1 MSLRNIYSRQ
11 IINRPWKC
19 HSARTINGVLKRRT
33 CEDNQAETPLGVTEN
48 AASQEHFLI
57 VQWVLVIFPA
67 QSPCELVQFVVGR
80 LADDFPWETRSKT
93 TRNWKLKL
101 TFIQKQIVFSY
112 FWFINS
118 FAYSLLHAFTL
129 TFTPIGTPS
138 EKTDDAYKR
147 KPASR

>member
-1 MSLRNIYSRQ
+1 MSLRSNYSTQ
-11 IINRPWKC
+11 LINRPWKC

-33 CEDNQAETPLGVTEN
+33 CEDNQAETPLSVTEN

-57 VQWVLVIFPA
+57 VQWVLVIFPV
-67 QSPCELVQFVVGR
+67 QSPYELVQFVVGW
-80 LADDFPWETRSKT
+80 LADDFPWETHNRKM
-93 TRNWKLKL
+93 KQ
-101 TFIQKQIVFSY
+101 TFIQKQIVSSY

-118 FAYSLLHAFTL
+118 FEFSLLHVL
-129 TFTPIGTPS
+129 TWHFRLQSTQS